1 MQAVILAGGKGS
13 RLKEITKDI
22 PKPLVPIGGKP
33 VIAYLLQQMS
43 KTGVTDVIMAVN
55 HQAEQIEQEL
65 GDGSDYTLKISY
77 SQEEQE
83 LSTIAPLKLI
93 NNLTDTFIVANGDIL
108 TDLDFLKLFEYHR
121 SHSSDVTVC
130 VKKRIDKIDY
140 GVLETND
147 SGTVQVFREKPDYSF
162 LVSCGI
168 YVFSKSVLDIVPDN
182 ELFGFD
188 HLMYAMLKSNR
199 SIQTY
204 QFDGFWLDIG
214 RPEDYEHAQTEY
226 KKIL

>member
-43 KTGVTDVIMAVN
+43 NTGVLDVIMAVN
-55 HQAEQIEQEL
+55 HQADQIRQEL
-65 GDGSDYTLKISY
+65 GDGSAYKLNLSY
-77 SQEEQE
+77 SQEEKE

-93 NNLTDTFIVANGDIL
+93 KNLADTFIVANGDIL
-108 TDLDFLKLFEYHR
+108 TDLDFSKLFDFHQ
-121 SHSSDVTVC
+121 SHPSDVTVC
-130 VKKRIDKIDY
+130 VKKRIEKIDY
-140 GVLETND
+140 GVLETD
-147 SGTVQVFREKPDYSF
+147 DTGIVKDFKEKPDYSF

-168 YVFSKSVLDIVPDN
+168 YVFSKSILEIVPDN
-182 ELFGFD
+182 TYFGFD
-188 HLMYAMLKSNR
+188 HLMYAMLESNR
-199 SIQTY
+199 TIQTY
-204 QFDGFWLDIG
+204 QFNSFWLDIG

-226 KKIL
+226 KKLL